1 MQIKENTA
9 VQLSKITDEITAV
22 QTWLTQLTGS
32 KESFGKESQL
42 LNEQLQELRVAGV
55 SIEKEK
61 EALQKE
67 LEDLRRNRLN
77 YDHKA
82 EVLNSEIR
90 AVTGANQLVEK
101 QIAALKEEVT
111 SLREQAKSSKETIAK
126 LTEERLQTE
135 QHCAHLRTQER
146 EKSVERENLGREL
159 ARLEERKAN
168 LQKEYDGIITKLWEE
183 YELTRR
189 EAQALDIQMED
200 AGKAQRRLN
209 ELKSKIKA
217 LGTVNV
223 AAIEEYKEVS
233 ERYEFLTSQIADV
246 EKSRNELR
254 KLIHDLTHQMK

>member
-1 MQIKENTA
+1 MQIKEDTA
-9 VQLSKITDEITAV
+9 AQLSKITDEITAV

-67 LEDLRRNRLN
+67 LEDLRQNRLN

-101 QIAALKEEVT
+101 QIAAFKKEVNF
-111 SLREQAKSSKETIAK
+111 LCEQAKSSKETIAK

-135 QHCAHLRTQER
+135 QH
-146 EKSVERENLGREL
+146 
-159 ARLEERKAN
+159 
-168 LQKEYDGIITKLWEE
+168 
-183 YELTRR
+183 
-189 EAQALDIQMED
+189 
-200 AGKAQRRLN
+200 
-209 ELKSKIKA
+209 
-217 LGTVNV
+217 
-223 AAIEEYKEVS
+223 
-233 ERYEFLTSQIADV
+233 
-246 EKSRNELR
+246 
-254 KLIHDLTHQMK
+254 